1 MGQNTMSGKSSFVTD
16 RHGFTLIELL
26 IVMSIIGILA
36 AIAAPN
42 VQTGI
47 IKAREAVL
55 RENLY
60 NLRSTIDQFF
70 ADQGKYP
77 DSLEEIAQKRY
88 LREIPKDPFTRKNDT
103 WVVIAPP
110 PTEDEEIKGAVYD
123 VHSGSNLIGTN
134 NIPYN
139 EW

>member
-1 MGQNTMSGKSSFVTD
+1 MSGRKMLKARPFGN
-16 RHGFTLIELL
+16 RRGFTLIELL

-42 VQTGI
+42 VQVGI

-55 RENLY
+55 REDLY
-60 NLRSTIDQFF
+60 NFRTTIDQFY

-77 DSLEEIAQKRY
+77 DSLEEIVEKRY
-88 LREIPKDPFTRKNDT
+88 LRDIPKDPFTRKSDT
-103 WVVIAPP
+103 WIVVEPP
-110 PTEDEEIKGAVYD
+110 PPPEGTEIKGSVYD
-123 VHSGSNLIGTN
+123 VHSGSDLIGTN

-139 EW
+139 KW